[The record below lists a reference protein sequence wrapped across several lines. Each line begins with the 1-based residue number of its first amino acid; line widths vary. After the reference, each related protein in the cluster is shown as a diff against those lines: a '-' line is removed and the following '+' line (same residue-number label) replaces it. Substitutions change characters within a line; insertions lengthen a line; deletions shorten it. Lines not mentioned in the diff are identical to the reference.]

1 MSDSHKMMVTN
12 SCQMELRDYFFN
24 KVVFPETIQTTKMYL
39 DTVFTYVYIHNYIQ
53 LIGKE
58 KLSTGE
64 LGKKLQ
70 RSLGKDRKR
79 GDMILL

>member
-58 KLSTGE
+58 KTIKEKITEKLGE
-64 LGKKLQ
+64 G
-70 RSLGKDRKR
+70 
-79 GDMILL
+79 

>member
-58 KLSTGE
+58 KTINWGTWEKITEKLGE
-64 LGKKLQ
+64 G
-70 RSLGKDRKR
+70 
-79 GDMILL
+79 

>member
-1 MSDSHKMMVTN
+1 MSDSHKMTVTN

-58 KLSTGE
+58 KTIKEKITEKLGE
-64 LGKKLQ
+64 G
-70 RSLGKDRKR
+70 
-79 GDMILL
+79 